1 MLRLTDIASKLSTP
15 CKSLMHRIYPHRNK
29 QNRLLNISPPS
40 TSRVFSLQMN
50 IHVYIYI
57 SSKQSLSWQQRVKG
71 GSTWRVPGNV
81 CSSPILPLIL
91 YVTIKWSILC
101 YSVCSVV
108 KGRPLYTLNLA
119 KYTGET
125 ECHKA
130 LTLHKCHNVLTIFFL
145 PLNNSPGTPILS
157 TAMEK
162 KCIYFICT
170 ILTWNPTA

>member
-71 GSTWRVPGNV
+71 DSTWRVPGNV
-81 CSSPILPLIL
+81 
-91 YVTIKWSILC
+91 LC

-170 ILTWNPTA
+170 ILT